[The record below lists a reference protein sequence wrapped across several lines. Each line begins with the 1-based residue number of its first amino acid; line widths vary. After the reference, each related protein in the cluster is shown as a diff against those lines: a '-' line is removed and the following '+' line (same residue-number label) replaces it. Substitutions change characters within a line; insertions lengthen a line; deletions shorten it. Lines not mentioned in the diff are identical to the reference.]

1 MAKRNGNLNRH
12 FYELTV
18 RNGRNHKNYDS
29 YHKFI
34 SARSW
39 ASLDYTGSP
48 HRVADSSLAL
58 EDFRVWVSNE
68 TGIAEKDI
76 LVEEITSTSAD
87 HDDRRELIERYFRV
101 TL

>member
-1 MAKRNGNLNRH
+1 MNRH
-12 FYELTV
+12 FYELMV
-18 RNGRNHKNYDS
+18 RNGRNHKKYDS
-29 YHKFI
+29 YHNFI

-39 ASLDYTGSP
+39 AELDFTGSP
-48 HRVADSSLAL
+48 LRIADSSLGL

-76 LVEEITSTSAD
+76 LVVEITSTSAD
-87 HDDRRELIERYFRV
+87 HDDRRETIERYFKV